1 MPLTVRLANPSDYP
15 YLESMVIDAF
25 APITWF
31 RRVDEM
37 VGPLNGLDWRE
48 RWRLRMKSVLAQ
60 QVVLVGEAGGEIVAY
75 ASGTYD
81 AATRSAFIDL
91 LAVDAAHQGK
101 GYGRQM
107 LRATL
112 AHFREQG
119 AEHAHLDCL
128 ADNPVGNRL
137 YESEGFRKVAEYVRW
152 WIEL

>member
-1 MPLTVRLANPSDYP
+1 MPLTFRLATPSDHP
-15 YLESMVIDAF
+15 CLEKMVIEAF

-31 RRVDEM
+31 RRVDDL

-48 RWRLRMKSVLAQ
+48 RWKLRMKSVFQ
-60 QVVLVGEAGGEIVAY
+60 RQVVLVGEAEGEIVAY

-81 AATRSAFIDL
+81 AATRSAFVDL
-91 LAVDAAHQGK
+91 LAVDAAHQSK

-107 LRATL
+107 LRAIL
-112 AHFREQG
+112 AHFKGQG

-128 ADNPVGNRL
+128 ADNDAGNGL
-137 YESEGFRKVAEYVRW
+137 YEAEGFQKVAEHFRW